1 MLSSQKESWPCFRF
15 PSKDIGGT
23 NGRTSSVFARKPEK
37 MIAGEQEKNEF
48 PAADA
53 PQRRIVLGESSS
65 ARGLLGS
72 CEEEK
77 PKSWEIKEFLGHE
90 EQQSREKESLAQRI
104 EELEKELYDYQYHM
118 GLLLIEKR
126 MRTSE
131 FEQLRQGLTEAKENL
146 KRECKAFSNILTEKQ
161 KLEQSIMLAL
171 DNERKHVADLEK
183 TICKMQEQEQ
193 YLTQQKASWY
203 CWEPGFQEPE
213 KELTE
218 SLDVFDGRR
227 MNATDNNDALCD
239 EKKENLIE
247 ALNSFDMVAT
257 KEKET
262 GSKLENKEGDLVATE
277 VKLAV
282 GESVRHPVGSERKM
296 FQPEKLVFEQ
306 ELENERESLNEEL
319 NNKHGELGKQIAVG
333 EECRRNLLDDLLVQ
347 KKEIEADQVKLHKD
361 KETLNELYSS
371 LQNINIEILKKRDLL
386 LSFAGRCKTCK
397 NCSTIFRELE
407 LAKLEAPMVAE
418 LAGDVLLSNIS
429 REHLEKR
436 MIDQNADDCILSL
449 QQCSVL
455 FSSEGKDGSQSIG
468 SRCKE
473 TTERSVEA
481 VHSVQQF
488 SGMANDSR
496 EVHCEP
502 NVSSI
507 HEESNSSDEF
517 LRKKRPRDV
526 LSERIHSMKEAAKEA
541 EATLKDDAKEMEQHR
556 NWNSVDS
563 KNVCVERKLNSL
575 SSSDLMSP
583 KQEEPSLHADETA
596 ISMIDSND
604 EQHKRQKTS
613 DVGMS
618 STKEKHY
625 NFRPSTILKASR
637 CHVEKSE
644 EGLADED
651 TDGDYNYE
659 PDHGESD

>member
-1 MLSSQKESWPCFRF
+1 
-15 PSKDIGGT
+15 
-23 NGRTSSVFARKPEK
+23 
-37 MIAGEQEKNEF
+37 
-48 PAADA
+48 
-53 PQRRIVLGESSS
+53 
-65 ARGLLGS
+65 
-72 CEEEK
+72 
-77 PKSWEIKEFLGHE
+77 
-90 EQQSREKESLAQRI
+90 
-104 EELEKELYDYQYHM
+104 
-118 GLLLIEKR
+118 
-126 MRTSE
+126 
-131 FEQLRQGLTEAKENL
+131 
-146 KRECKAFSNILTEKQ
+146 
-161 KLEQSIMLAL
+161 
-171 DNERKHVADLEK
+171 
-183 TICKMQEQEQ
+183 
-193 YLTQQKASWY
+193 
-203 CWEPGFQEPE
+203 
-213 KELTE
+213 
-218 SLDVFDGRR
+218 
-227 MNATDNNDALCD
+227 
-239 EKKENLIE
+239 
-247 ALNSFDMVAT
+247 
-257 KEKET
+257 
-262 GSKLENKEGDLVATE
+262 
-277 VKLAV
+277 
-282 GESVRHPVGSERKM
+282 
-296 FQPEKLVFEQ
+296 
-306 ELENERESLNEEL
+306 
-319 NNKHGELGKQIAVG
+319 
-333 EECRRNLLDDLLVQ
+333 
-347 KKEIEADQVKLHKD
+347 
-361 KETLNELYSS
+361 
-371 LQNINIEILKKRDLL
+371 
-386 LSFAGRCKTCK
+386 
-397 NCSTIFRELE
+397 
-407 LAKLEAPMVAE
+407 MVAE

-488 SGMANDSR
+488 SGWQMIQGGSS
-496 EVHCEP
+496 EP

-583 KQEEPSLHADETA
+583 KQEGAFLHADETT

-618 STKEKHY
+618 STKQKHY

-637 CHVEKSE
+637 CHGEIRR
-644 EGLADED
+644 GLADED
-651 TDGDYNYE
+651 TDGDNNYE